1 MSNMKNDKSS
11 PYVPQ
16 SLKLRQ
22 LLETIDERPNKEN
35 HPLYKMGFEA
45 GVKQAQENHRKLSLA
60 LARVYGIVE

>member
-1 MSNMKNDKSS
+1 MKNDKSS
-11 PYVPQ
+11 PYALHRKTRELLR
-16 SLKLRQ
+16 SL
-22 LLETIDERPNKEN
+22 DMHERPIKEN